1 MKKTYLFIALLTTIT
16 TSAQSDNSFGIKA
29 GTNYSQFR
37 PDIELYGETI
47 QDFKGKIGYYIGGF
61 YNVGISDKSSVRP
74 ELLLANQ
81 GTTLSEFYIESFY
94 YDTIE
99 GKVVNKV
106 NDLMILLPV
115 SYRLK
120 LVDFFLLEVGI
131 QPGYALKRTVL
142 AKEVSFEPSWG
153 GERVTHSNFDRFD
166 FSLNGGLGFKLNNQ
180 LELNLRYSYGLIE
193 RDDSIKT
200 SAISLGL
207 GYNL

>member
-1 MKKTYLFIALLTTIT
+1 MKKVNLLIALCICLTA
-16 TSAQSDNSFGIKA
+16 SAQFDNNFGIKA
-29 GTNYSQFR
+29 GTNYSQFL
-37 PDIELYGETI
+37 PDTELYGEKL

-61 YNVGISDKSSVRP
+61 YNIGISDRSSVRP

-81 GTTLSEFYIESFY
+81 GTTSKELYLDLFYGE
-94 YDTIE
+94 E
-99 GKVVNKV
+99 GEVLNKV

-120 LVDFFLLEVGI
+120 LVDFFLIEVGI

-142 AKEVSFEPSWG
+142 AKEVSFEPSWE

-166 FSLNGGLGFKLNNQ
+166 FSLNGGLGFELNNQ

-200 SAISLGL
+200 SVISLGL
-207 GYNL
+207 GYDL

>member
-1 MKKTYLFIALLTTIT
+1 MKKTCLFIALLTTIT
-16 TSAQSDNSFGIKA
+16 TSAQLDNSFGIKA

-37 PDIELYGETI
+37 PDMEFYGETV
-47 QDFKGKIGYYIGGF
+47 QDFKGKIGYYMGGF

-81 GTTLSEFYIESFY
+81 GTISKELYQELVYGEQG
-94 YDTIE
+94 E
-99 GKVVNKV
+99 VLNKV
-106 NDLMILLPV
+106 NDLMILLSV

-142 AKEVSFEPSWG
+142 AKEVSFEPSWE

-166 FSLNGGLGFKLNNQ
+166 FSLNGGLGFELNNQ

-193 RDDSIKT
+193 RDDRIKT
-200 SAISLGL
+200 SVISLGL

>member
-1 MKKTYLFIALLTTIT
+1 MKKSKLLIVLLISIT
-16 TSAQSDNSFGIKA
+16 ASAQVDNSFGIKA

-37 PDIELYGETI
+37 PDIEFYGETV

-81 GTTLSEFYIESFY
+81 GTTSKELYLEFFY
-94 YDTIE
+94 GE
-99 GKVVNKV
+99 QGEVLNKV

-142 AKEVSFEPSWG
+142 AKEVSFEPSWE

-166 FSLNGGLGFKLNNQ
+166 FSLNGGLGFELNNQ

-200 SAISLGL
+200 SVISLGL

>member
-1 MKKTYLFIALLTTIT
+1 MKKANLLVALLFCFTV
-16 TSAQSDNSFGIKA
+16 SAQFNNSFGIKA

-37 PDIELYGETI
+37 PDIEFYGETV

-81 GTTLSEFYIESFY
+81 GTTSKELYLDLY
-94 YDTIE
+94 YGVE
-99 GKVVNKV
+99 GEVLNKV

-115 SYRLK
+115 SYRLM

-142 AKEVSFEPSWG
+142 AKEVSFEPSWE

-166 FSLNGGLGFKLNNQ
+166 FSLNGGLGFELNNQ

-200 SAISLGL
+200 SVISLGL